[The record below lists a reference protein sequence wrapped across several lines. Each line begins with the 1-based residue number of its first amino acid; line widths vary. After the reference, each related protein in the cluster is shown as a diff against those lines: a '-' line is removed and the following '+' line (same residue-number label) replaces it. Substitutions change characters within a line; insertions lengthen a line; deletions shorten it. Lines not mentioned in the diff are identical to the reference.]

1 MTSISR
7 PSSSAALPRRFGL
20 TALAA
25 VVRGHAE
32 DAAWVRPAFLG
43 VTLLAA
49 VLYVVNLTVS
59 GFANTYYSA
68 AALAASQS
76 WSAWFFG
83 SFDAANFITVDK
95 PPLAS
100 MLMGLSV
107 RIFGLSSW
115 SILLPEALAGVAAV
129 ALLFVIVRRS
139 HGPVAA
145 VIASGVMA
153 LTPAAVLIF
162 RYNNPDAL
170 LTLLLVGAAGAFLRS
185 LEAGRLRWVIV
196 ASVLVG
202 LAFNTKL
209 LQAYLVLPAFAITY
223 LIAAPGTAL
232 RRLGTLAIALVTVLV
247 SSLWWVIPVELLP
260 ASAHP
265 FIGGS
270 TNNYALDLIFGYNGL
285 ARIFGNAIGGGGPG
299 GFAGGPGGGPGFSG
313 TPGLLRL
320 FNSELGGQVAWL
332 LPFSLVGLAAGLG
345 LRWRAARTD
354 ARRAAVLMW
363 GGWLLVTAA
372 TFSFMSGIIHSYY
385 AVALAPAIG
394 ALVGIGVVE
403 LWAWRRRSIL
413 GGLVMGAT
421 ILGSGALAWQ
431 LLERTPS
438 FAPGLGLVILGVS
451 AVVALIVALP
461 HDEHQRQ
468 TQVAAVALGMA
479 ILLAGPATYAIDT
492 MQTGY
497 SSGDPAAG
505 PTGGGFGGGAGGPG
519 AASTDA
525 ALVSYLLANQDGAT
539 WIVATTS
546 AQEAGSLELAAG
558 QPVMAMGGFNGGDPA
573 PTLQEFK
580 QLVAEGKIRY
590 VLVSGRGGFG
600 GPGRGS
606 SSVSAIDQWAASV
619 GSAVDYGGNAT
630 LYDLSGVAS
639 STGSA

>member
-1 MTSISR
+1 MTSVTR
-7 PSSSAALPRRFGL
+7 PSAEVALPRRFGIPAL
-20 TALAA
+20 TSF
-25 VVRGHAE
+25 VRGRAE
-32 DAAWVRPAFLG
+32 DAAWVRPAFVG

-49 VLYVVNLTVS
+49 LLYVVNLTVS

-95 PPLAS
+95 PPLAT

-107 RIFGLSSW
+107 RVFGLSSW

-145 VIASGVMA
+145 VIASLVMA

-185 LEAGRLRWVIV
+185 LEHGRVRWVVLSAI
-196 ASVLVG
+196 LVG

-223 LIAAPGTAL
+223 LIAAPGTIG
-232 RRLGTLAIALVTVLV
+232 RRLGTLAIALVAVLV
-247 SSLWWVIPVELLP
+247 SSLWWVIPVELMP

-270 TNNYALDLIFGYNGL
+270 TNNSALDLIFGYNGL
-285 ARIFGNAIGGGGPG
+285 ARIFGNTFGGGGAGPGGFGGPG
-299 GFAGGPGGGPGFSG
+299 GFAGPGGGPGFSG

-332 LPFSLVGLAAGLG
+332 FPFSLVGLAAGLG
-345 LRWRAARTD
+345 LRWRAPRTD

-385 AVALAPAIG
+385 TVALAPAIG
-394 ALVGIGVVE
+394 ALVGIGIVE
-403 LWAWRRRSIL
+403 LWSWRRRSIL
-413 GGLVMGAT
+413 GGLVLGAT
-421 ILGSGALAWQ
+421 ILGSGILAWQ

-438 FAPGLGLVILGVS
+438 FAPGLGLIILGVS

-461 HDEHQRQ
+461 HDEHQRW
-468 TQVAAVALGMA
+468 TQAAAVALGMA
-479 ILLAGPATYAIDT
+479 ILLAG
-492 MQTGY
+492 
-497 SSGDPAAG
+497 SGDLRHRYHADRVLERRSGRGSHRRRVRRRCRRARCGLDRLRAGELPARQPG
-505 PTGGGFGGGAGGPG
+505 RRQLDRGHHIGAGGRVPG
-519 AASTDA
+519 A
-525 ALVSYLLANQDGAT
+525 GRR
-539 WIVATTS
+539 
-546 AQEAGSLELAAG
+546 AAG
-558 QPVMAMGGFNGGDPA
+558 HGHGRLQRRRPCADPRRVQAARGAGKDPLCAGQWSRRLRRPRPRLEQRHSHRPVGGLCG
-573 PTLQEFK
+573 Q
-580 QLVAEGKIRY
+580 R
-590 VLVSGRGGFG
+590 GRLRRQRH
-600 GPGRGS
+600 P
-606 SSVSAIDQWAASV
+606 
-619 GSAVDYGGNAT
+619 
-630 LYDLSGVAS
+630 L
-639 STGSA
+639 